1 MTSISSLPYA
11 SNNTSAYGA
20 PAPTTPSAA
29 SKAEAAATPAAAA
42 SAVNVTLSEAARA
55 AMQAQAEAPTLAS
68 VAAAARTAI
77 DKLLAQAG
85 TRDPLVDGRATID
98 LGGLDRRSLFAVA
111 SNAGGGFSADEQ
123 TLASATMT
131 FQFEDALAGPVAASR
146 ITDDYAAIYKA
157 GLAYLDKAGPE
168 EKASAKWIAQRE
180 VLAKG
185 LQQATATPG
194 VMPDLPNDPVA
205 AYIAAHDEG
214 APTVGPRDIIKVAG
228 DVRAVLDAQY
238 AKATDPDAPI
248 SLADFD
254 DRAVAAIAL
263 NKGGLFSADEMRA
276 AQLEIRDRNGD
287 RMTEAYGSNIAA
299 GSSGTLGRDLIT
311 RYAGMSAEERE
322 AQGWT
327 PELYAR
333 LVQNY
338 QTSEKLA
345 SMAGGASGGLYG
357 SGGGTTGAPSLM
369 DYLT

>member
-11 SNNTSAYGA
+11 SSNTSAYG
-20 PAPTTPSAA
+20 TPSAPTA
-29 SKAEAAATPAAAA
+29 AAKPKAETTATHATTA
-42 SAVNVTLSEAARA
+42 SAVNVTLSDAAKA
-55 AMQAQAEAPTLAS
+55 ALKAQAEAPTLAT
-68 VAAAARTAI
+68 VAAAARAAI
-77 DKLLAQAG
+77 DKLLVQAG

-111 SNAGGGFSADEQ
+111 SNAGGGFSKDEQ

-168 EKASAKWIAQRE
+168 EKATAKWTAQRE

-185 LQQATATPG
+185 LEQATATPG

-205 AYIAAHDEG
+205 AYIAAHEEE
-214 APTVGPRDIIKVAG
+214 APVVGPRDIVKVAG
-228 DVRAVLDAQY
+228 DIRAALDAQY
-238 AKATDPDAPI
+238 AKAADPDAPV

-254 DRAVAAIAL
+254 DRALAAIAL
-263 NKGGLFSADEMRA
+263 DKGGLFSADEVRA
-276 AQLEIRDRNGD
+276 AKLAIRDRNND
-287 RMTEAYGSNIAA
+287 RMTEAYGANVAA

-311 RYAGMSAEERE
+311 RYASMSAEERE

-327 PELYAR
+327 PELYAK

-338 QTSEKLA
+338 QTSQKLS
-345 SMAGGASGGLYG
+345 SMAGGAA
-357 SGGGTTGAPSLM
+357 TGPVSLM

>member
-1 MTSISSLPYA
+1 MTSISSLSYA
-11 SNNTSAYGA
+11 PTNTSAYGA
-20 PAPTTPSAA
+20 STPATPSAA
-29 SKAEAAATPAAAA
+29 AKGESAAT
-42 SAVNVTLSEAARA
+42 SATTTTTVNVTLSEAARA
-55 AMQAQAEAPTLAS
+55 AMKAQAETPNPAS

-111 SNAGGGFSADEQ
+111 ANAGGGFSADER
-123 TLASATMT
+123 TLAQATMT
-131 FQFEDALAGPVAASR
+131 FQFEDALSGPVAASR

-168 EKASAKWIAQRE
+168 ERASAQWVARRE
-180 VLAKG
+180 VMAKG

-194 VMPDLPNDPVA
+194 VMPNLPNDPVA
-205 AYIAAHDEG
+205 AYIAAQNAG
-214 APTVGPRDIIKVAG
+214 APAVGPRDIVKVAG

-238 AKATDPDAPI
+238 AAATDPETPI

-263 NKGGLFSADEMRA
+263 NKGGLFSADEVRA
-276 AQLEIRDRNGD
+276 AKLEIRDRNSD
-287 RMTEAYGSNIAA
+287 RLTETYGSNIAA
-299 GSSGTLGRDLIT
+299 GSSGALGRDLIA
-311 RYAGMSAEERE
+311 RYASMSAEERE

-333 LVQNY
+333 LVHNY

-345 SMAGGASGGLYG
+345 SMAGGAPGGLYG
-357 SGGGTTGAPSLM
+357 AAGGTAAPSLM